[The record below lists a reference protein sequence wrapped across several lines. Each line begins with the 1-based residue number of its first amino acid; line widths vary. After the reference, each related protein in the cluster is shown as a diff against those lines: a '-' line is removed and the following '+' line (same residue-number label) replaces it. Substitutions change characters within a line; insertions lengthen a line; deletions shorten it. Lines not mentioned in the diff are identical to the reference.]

1 VRLLADRGFDTLFS
15 LPVKAAGMELDGET
29 VRQILV
35 AGLAVVA
42 FVVALFFIGQTYG
55 TNGGSTISATGGVAL
70 VGLLGGFIVVMAIV
84 GLWLERQDFD
94 S

>member
-1 VRLLADRGFDTLFS
+1 
-15 LPVKAAGMELDGET
+15 MELDGET

-42 FVVALFFIGQTYG
+42 FVVALVVVGQTYS
-55 TNGGSTISATGGVAL
+55 TNGGSAISATGGLAL
-70 VGLLGGFIVVMAIV
+70 VGLLGGFILAMALV
-84 GLWLERQDFD
+84 GFWLERQDFD

>member
-1 VRLLADRGFDTLFS
+1 
-15 LPVKAAGMELDGET
+15 MEFDGET

-35 AGLAVVA
+35 SGLAVVI
-42 FVVALFFIGQTYG
+42 FVVALIVVGQTYG
-55 TNGGSTISATGGVAL
+55 INGGSAISATGGLAL
-70 VGLLGGFIVVMAIV
+70 VGLLGGFIVLMAVV

>member
-1 VRLLADRGFDTLFS
+1 
-15 LPVKAAGMELDGET
+15 MELDGET

-42 FVVALFFIGQTYG
+42 FVVALILVGRTYG
-55 TNGGSTISATGGVAL
+55 INGGSAISATGGLAL
-70 VGLLGGFIVVMAIV
+70 VGLLGSFILLMAVV

>member
-1 VRLLADRGFDTLFS
+1 
-15 LPVKAAGMELDGET
+15 MELDGET

-35 AGLAVVA
+35 SGLAVVA
-42 FVVALFFIGQTYG
+42 FVAALVVVGQTYG
-55 TNGGSTISATGGVAL
+55 INGGSAISATGGLVL
-70 VGLLGGFIVVMAIV
+70 VGLLGAFIIIMTLV

>member
-1 VRLLADRGFDTLFS
+1 
-15 LPVKAAGMELDGET
+15 MELDEET

-35 AGLAVVA
+35 AGLAVAA
-42 FVVALFFIGQTYG
+42 FVAGLFFVGQTYG
-55 TNGGSTISATGGVAL
+55 TNGGSTVSATGGVAL
-70 VGLLGGFIVVMAIV
+70 VGLLGGFIVVMALV